1 MMKKLVCA
9 NCGAS
14 LFTDQQGIKVC
25 QFCNS
30 QHQPEKTGKPKKQ
43 STISL
48 QSDIDRLLQKC
59 RDDPVRARRYAGLV
73 LDIDPTNKE
82 ARQYL

>member
-9 NCGAS
+9 NCGAN
-14 LFTDQQGIKVC
+14 LFIEQDGIKVC

-30 QHQPEKTGKPKKQ
+30 QHQPEKAGKPKKQ

-59 RDDPVRARRYAGLV
+59 RTDPARASRYAGLV
-73 LDIDPTNKE
+73 LDIDPTNEE
-82 ARQYL
+82 ARKYL

>member
-1 MMKKLVCA
+1 MKKLVCA
-9 NCGAS
+9 NCGAN
-14 LFTDQQGIKVC
+14 LFTDQGGVKVC
-25 QFCNS
+25 QFCDS
-30 QHQPEKTGKPKKQ
+30 QHKPEKTDKPKKQ

-59 RDDPVRARRYAGLV
+59 KSDPARASRYAGLV

-82 ARQYL
+82 AKKYL